1 MMQVVFVIVELKIS
15 NSFAVM
21 QFNRRYNHK
30 SPVFSVYGKFFAWEL
45 FVVAIYLYVFQ
56 TNPKPS
62 VPQMG
67 ATKRNNFGQRPTVY
81 KFRIRASIAL
91 INYQSNR

>member
-1 MMQVVFVIVELKIS
+1 MMQVVFVLVEFKIS
-15 NSFAVM
+15 NF
-21 QFNRRYNHK
+21 FPNHK
-30 SPVFSVYGKFFAWEL
+30 SPVFSVSGKFFAWKL

-56 TNPKPS
+56 INPKPS

-81 KFRIRASIAL
+81 SEIFLRDMYTVKPIEKVF
-91 INYQSNR
+91 